1 MKMTELCSDWLFG
14 YYALGRGKFSSKN
27 ISVNNFSS
35 ERIDSKGLYGSWRL
49 RVMGSWRVWLQT
61 GLDDTKSYYQL
72 IIKIKISEKRRIPKL
87 WKKGKICIKVQTKVD
102 EDILRPH
109 GFEAFRT
116 NFYIWCCFLCTQVLW
131 GLRDK
136 INFKSLQFL
145 PESLGAMLEYWY
157 IELGLL
163 GAKNTET
170 SARTQT
176 TTALNVIGWFKDV
189 GAKIF

>member
-1 MKMTELCSDWLFG
+1 MSMTGLCSDWLIG
-14 YYALGRGKFSSKN
+14 YYALGREEFSMKT
-27 ISVNNFSS
+27 ISINNFSS

-102 EDILRPH
+102 ENILRPH

-116 NFYIWCCFLCTQVLW
+116 NFYIWCLFLCIQVFWELK
-131 GLRDK
+131 DK
-136 INFKSLQFL
+136 RNFK
-145 PESLGAMLEYWY
+145 
-157 IELGLL
+157 
-163 GAKNTET
+163 
-170 SARTQT
+170 
-176 TTALNVIGWFKDV
+176 
-189 GAKIF
+189 IFTRKPRSHVRILIFI